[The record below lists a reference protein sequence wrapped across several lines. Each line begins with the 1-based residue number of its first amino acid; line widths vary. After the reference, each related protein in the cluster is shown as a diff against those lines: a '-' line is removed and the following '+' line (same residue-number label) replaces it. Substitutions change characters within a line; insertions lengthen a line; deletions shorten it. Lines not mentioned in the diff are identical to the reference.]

1 MGTYDVSEI
10 IYGNNNYI
18 LADSKARAAL
28 ITAINDG
35 KKNLLNISGLY
46 PKTQT
51 INGVVFTINDD
62 GSISF
67 DATQSTATAN
77 TYFYLIP
84 GSNDG
89 SYGMNIT
96 TDYPTI
102 ISGIDLGGG
111 SGGSLYEIQVN
122 AAVKGSSSYT
132 TYYQRNNEP
141 TEIPA
146 GTIRYIRLVIKTAFN
161 KAAQVFPMLVYKDF
175 YNLTST
181 DKPFKYSTAEEVL
194 TRQLDEGA
202 KNLIPHDA
210 PTFSTN
216 NITWTNNGDGS
227 WTVSTSA
234 ASSQYYGY
242 YIVGDSD
249 VSAYAD
255 ALPLPRG
262 KYILT
267 GLPDGASATTFR
279 YLLRIYSDSSG
290 GSSSRSLYNTYVF
303 EVTNDTTRIALSLY
317 VATNVSL
324 PSPGVKYYPM
334 LCRVEDYKMSTVFQP
349 YRPSYATFT
358 GQVSPV
364 LVDLID
370 SGPKNLINYTKP
382 SYTHLN
388 STFTNN
394 GDGTLTL
401 TTSGASQQYYS
412 YRIIGDS
419 SNTGWQYGIPIPRGK
434 YILTGLPDGASSTT
448 FRYLLGIATSS
459 SATRT
464 STSIY
469 DKYEFE
475 VTNDTTRIDLSAYI
489 ATNVSLPSPGVT
501 YYPMIC
507 LIDYWRLSE
516 AFQPYRP
523 SYQDLYDMVKALQT

>member
-1 MGTYDVSEI
+1 
-10 IYGNNNYI
+10 
-18 LADSKARAAL
+18 
-28 ITAINDG
+28 
-35 KKNLLNISGLY
+35 
-46 PKTQT
+46 
-51 INGVVFTINDD
+51 
-62 GSISF
+62 
-67 DATQSTATAN
+67 
-77 TYFYLIP
+77 
-84 GSNDG
+84 
-89 SYGMNIT
+89 
-96 TDYPTI
+96 
-102 ISGIDLGGG
+102 
-111 SGGSLYEIQVN
+111 
-122 AAVKGSSSYT
+122 
-132 TYYQRNNEP
+132 
-141 TEIPA
+141 
-146 GTIRYIRLVIKTAFN
+146 
-161 KAAQVFPMLVYKDF
+161 MLVYKDF

-181 DKPFKYSTAEEVL
+181 YKPFKYSTAEEVL

-242 YIVGDSD
+242 YIVGNSD
-249 VSAYAD
+249 VSAYDD

-267 GLPDGASATTFR
+267 GLPDGASSTTFR

-317 VATNVSL
+317 VATSVSL

-358 GQVSPV
+358 DQVSPV
-364 LVDLID
+364 LVKLID

-394 GDGTLTL
+394 GDGSLTL

-469 DKYEFE
+469 DNYEFE

-489 ATNVSLPSPGVT
+489 ATNVSIPSPGVT

-507 LIDYWRLSE
+507 LLDYWRLSE